1 MHRQQYVEFSNIKSP
16 LETITTGVPQGSI
29 LGPLL
34 FLIYINDLAT
44 ASTNFCPIMYAYDT
58 TLLSTLNTFTND
70 QTNVLATS
78 NNINSELIKITDW
91 LAVNKLSLNAAKT
104 KMMIFHYKQRKL
116 KNHEV
121 LNIKINNIPV
131 ERVTQFKFLGVII
144 DSNLTWSPHQNFIAN
159 KLSRIC
165 GLLSRLKHYIP
176 IHILKIIYSSLFM
189 SHLRYG
195 ILAWGGQIN
204 KRINKLQKQAI
215 RSISNSKYNSHST
228 PLFKEL
234 ELLKADDLFKLSC
247 MTVFYRYKN
256 GTIPEYFK
264 DMFTG
269 NGNVSSRP
277 KRQRKAPQRFTDI
290 INNFPQNH
298 DFNIQIKQTNTIY
311 CRLCIRHT
319 IPKLLQENFLPQI
332 AMEKINT
339 HSYQGFVNYSKKY
352 IISKYDL
359 ECNVNNCYIYKK
371 NMPAEA

>member
-1 MHRQQYVEFSNIKSP
+1 MEFSNIKSP
-16 LETITTGVPQGSI
+16 LETITTGVPQGSNI
-29 LGPLL
+29 GSLL

-44 ASTNFCPIMYAYDT
+44 ASTNFCPIMYADDT

-70 QTNVLATS
+70 QTNELVIS
-78 NNINSELIKITDW
+78 NNIDSELIKITNW
-91 LAVNKLSLNAAKT
+91 LAVNKLSLNAAET
-104 KMMIFHYKQRKL
+104 KMMIFHYKQRTL

-121 LNIKINNIPV
+121 PNINNIQV

-165 GLLSRLKHYIP
+165 GILFRLKHYIS

-215 RSISNSKYNSHST
+215 RSIPNSKYNSHST

-247 MTVFYRYKN
+247 MTFFYIYKN
-256 GTIPEYFK
+256 GTIP
-264 DMFTG
+264 
-269 NGNVSSRP
+269 
-277 KRQRKAPQRFTDI
+277 
-290 INNFPQNH
+290 
-298 DFNIQIKQTNTIY
+298 
-311 CRLCIRHT
+311 
-319 IPKLLQENFLPQI
+319 
-332 AMEKINT
+332 
-339 HSYQGFVNYSKKY
+339 
-352 IISKYDL
+352 
-359 ECNVNNCYIYKK
+359 
-371 NMPAEA
+371 